1 MMASQEILDLRN
13 HGGEE
18 TFAERLARKSNPVTD
33 SPETHEEQNTLF
45 TIAINK
51 TIINS
56 WQLRDIYTINMLRI
70 RVLCNLQIIIIAPC
84 ERDYLE

>member
-1 MMASQEILDLRN
+1 MFLAIPESRREIEITAMMASQEILDLRN

-56 WQLRDIYTINMLRI
+56 WQLRDIYTINII
-70 RVLCNLQIIIIAPC
+70 R
-84 ERDYLE
+84 YG